1 MNALFHRPIRGVL
14 NCALIS
20 SSLLLATAT
29 SAMAQDYPTR
39 PVRLVVGFPAG
50 GPTDVPARFIADKLS
65 AALGKPVVVENKPGA
80 GSMLADQVV
89 RPARAGPRSVAA
101 LLSGRKRQ
109 RQSRV
114 T

>member
-39 PVRLVVGFPAG
+39 PVRLVVGFTVG

-65 AALGKPVVVENKPGA
+65 AALGKTVVVENKPGA
-80 GSMLADQVV
+80 GSMLATYD
-89 RPARAGPRSVAA
+89 
-101 LLSGRKRQ
+101 LLSQ
-109 RQSRV
+109 RRDGH
-114 T
+114 TLLACT